1 MTSPERL
8 EQLLGAR
15 PLAQLAPGLSAW
27 RAIIDPIDVAPVRID
42 LVMDHAAPT
51 LEFSV
56 LAAPVSTRAPSP
68 PRWTDRFAVPH
79 ATITAFEGE
88 VARGTAAWRA
98 GPRGGADSVYCR
110 AELRGRGALAPRVF
124 EAFNP
129 QRGDPAQG
137 VFAAF
142 HRMTAAVA
150 DTERS
155 RRALDRLW
163 APLDLGVPASL
174 QGTEPKILRI
184 FGPLRSRNQGDLRN
198 LLASLDPR
206 ESLVV
211 QMVDCPAI
219 ESAVF
224 GDLQRLARRPG
235 PTAFAA
241 TLELRDQLM
250 AAGVPGSAI
259 VADPAT
265 LQALF
270 GER

>member
-27 RAIIDPIDVAPVRID
+27 RAIIDPIDMAPVRID

-51 LEFSV
+51 LELAV

-68 PRWTDRFAVPH
+68 PRWTDRFAVSH
-79 ATITAFEGE
+79 ALITAFEGE
-88 VARGTAAWRA
+88 VARGAAAWRV

-110 AELRGRGALAPRVF
+110 AEIRGRGALAPRVF

-129 QRGDPAQG
+129 RRNEPAHS
-137 VFAAF
+137 VFSAF
-142 HRMTAAVA
+142 HRLAVA
-150 DTERS
+150 VSTTERAH
-155 RRALDRLW
+155 RALDRLW
-163 APLDLGVPASL
+163 APLDLGVPATL
-174 QGTEPKILRI
+174 QGSEPKTLRV
-184 FGPLRSRNQGDLRN
+184 FGPLRAHNQADLRN
-198 LLASLDPR
+198 LLGSLDPR

-241 TLELRDQLM
+241 TLELRDQLL

-265 LQALF
+265 IQALF